1 MFLNPSLEFSSGSFD
16 LGTLSVPRGCS
27 NVVFINNNK
36 DE

>member
-27 NVVFINNNK
+27 NVIFFCLKGLV
-36 DE
+36 